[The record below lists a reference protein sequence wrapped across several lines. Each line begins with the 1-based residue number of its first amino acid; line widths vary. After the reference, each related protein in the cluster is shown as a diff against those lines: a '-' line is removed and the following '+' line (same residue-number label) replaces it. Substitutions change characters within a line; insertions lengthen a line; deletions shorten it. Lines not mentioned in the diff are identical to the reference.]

1 MKPRPWCIGAAISN
15 AMADES
21 SIVRLTFKGRAAYRD
36 LDV

>member
-21 SIVRLTFKGRAAYRD
+21 SIVRMTFRGEGS
-36 LDV
+36 L